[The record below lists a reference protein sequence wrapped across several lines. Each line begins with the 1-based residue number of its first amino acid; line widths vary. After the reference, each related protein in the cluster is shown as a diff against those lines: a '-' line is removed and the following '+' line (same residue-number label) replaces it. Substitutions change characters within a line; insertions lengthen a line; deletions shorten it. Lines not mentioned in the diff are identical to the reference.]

1 MKRATTGNGVE
12 KPTRHT
18 LSDKS
23 LPHLL
28 TLPSLLIVFGVLIIP
43 ILYSL
48 FLSVHDL
55 VLSSRTYEFVGLEHY
70 IEMFRD
76 PSFLNSIWQTIKF
89 TILSVAAEMVF
100 GIAVALVLNQEFK
113 GRGFVRGLMILPWA
127 LPGVVNA
134 IMWQWIFN
142 ANYGVFNAL
151 LMQLGLI
158 EKYQVWL
165 AKPDT
170 AFFCVRLA
178 NVWKETPYVV
188 LLTIAALANI
198 PKDLYEA
205 AAIDGSNPWKSFW
218 KITLPTIKPVVLILL
233 ITKTIWALQTFDLVY
248 IMTKGGPMA
257 LTEFIAFYIQKTSFK
272 FLKFGNGSAMSYTV
286 SMICFALTF
295 VYIKVFMGDDDQ
307 EKKVSRRIRRKEKYT
322 V

>member
-1 MKRATTGNGVE
+1 MKQAATGIGRE
-12 KPTRHT
+12 KSRRYT

-48 FLSVHDL
+48 YLSVHDL
-55 VLSSRTYEFVGLEHY
+55 VFNSRTYEFVGLEHY
-70 IEMFRD
+70 TTMLTD

-89 TILSVAAEMVF
+89 TVLSVAAEMVF

-142 ANYGVFNAL
+142 ANYGAL
-151 LMQLGLI
+151 NGLLLQLGLI
-158 EKYQVWL
+158 DKYQVWL

-170 AFFCVRLA
+170 AFFCVWLA

-272 FLKFGNGSAMSYTV
+272 FLKFGYGSAMSYTV
-286 SMICFALTF
+286 SMICFALTL
-295 VYIKVFMGDDDQ
+295 VYIKVFMSDDDQ
-307 EKKVSRRIRRKEKYT
+307 EKKMSWRKRRKEKYT

>member
-1 MKRATTGNGVE
+1 MKQ
-12 KPTRHT
+12 HT
-18 LSDKS
+18 SGERLPRPNHSTISDKK

-28 TLPSLLIVFGVLIIP
+28 ILPSLLIVFGVLIIP
-43 ILYSL
+43 ICYSL

-55 VLSSRTYEFVGLEHY
+55 VLRTRTYEFVGLEHY
-70 IEMFRD
+70 ITMFSD
-76 PSFLNSIWQTIKF
+76 PSFLNSIWMTTVF
-89 TILSVAAEMVF
+89 TVLSVAAEMIF
-100 GIAVALVLNQEFK
+100 GVAIALVLNQEFK

-142 ANYGVFNAL
+142 SNYGVFNGL

-158 EKYQVWL
+158 DRYQVWL
-165 AKPDT
+165 AKPDS
-170 AFFCVRLA
+170 AFLCVWLA

-198 PKDLYEA
+198 PKDMYEA

-218 KITLPTIKPVVLILL
+218 KITLPLIKPVVLILL

-257 LTEFIAFYIQKTSFK
+257 MTEFIAFYIQKTSFK
-272 FLKFGNGSAMSYTV
+272 FLKFGYGSAMSYTV
-286 SMICFALTF
+286 SMLCFFLTF
-295 VYIKVFMGDDDQ
+295 IYIKIFMGNDDRPPRKSWK
-307 EKKVSRRIRRKEKYT
+307 ERRKEKYT